1 MGKRLGFALLV
12 GAWCVSAQQVDFSS
26 LDKLAEKAK
35 SANKVSL
42 TRDQLQGALSML
54 SGSDK
59 QSKVDLE
66 QLKRLVQNLTGIE
79 VRSYEFEKKGQYR
92 DSDLAPIRDQVAKL
106 KDWSK
111 IIDSKEDGEHSEI
124 FMSSAEGHK
133 GLMVIAAEETEVSVV
148 MLKGAVSLQ
157 DLDGLGGIMGLPSMA
172 VGPMKKE
179 E

>member
-1 MGKRLGFALLV
+1 MRRRLGILGVAFAC
-12 GAWCVSAQQVDFSS
+12 CVSAQQIDFSS

-42 TRDQLQGALSML
+42 SREQLQGALSML

-59 QSKVDLE
+59 KSKADLDK
-66 QLKRLVQNLTGIE
+66 LKQLVQDLTGVE
-79 VRSYEFEKKGQYR
+79 VRSYEFDQKGQYK
-92 DSDLAPIRDQVAKL
+92 DSDLAGIRNQMAKL

-111 IIDSKEDGEHSEI
+111 IVDSKEDGEHSEI

-133 GLMVIAAEETEVSVV
+133 GLMVIAAEETELSVV
-148 MLKGAVSLQ
+148 MLKGASSLKE
-157 DLDGLGGIMGLPSMA
+157 LGGLQGIMGLPSMA
-172 VGPMKKE
+172 VGPVKKE